1 MAKQPKQQQKQKS
14 NGLLSM
20 FGFKNFLDFILSISL
35 LSWIYD
41 NFKRNSQKSLAN
53 PAPSQDQLDNEDEK
67 PIEAQEE
74 DLDLLAGHDKKSQAQ
89 KEMEAADKLKKE
101 HKKELE
107 RQEEGQDSATWLK
120 DPVQRRLSANFDSL
134 YESLESEE
142 DLDYN
147 LTR

>member
-1 MAKQPKQQQKQKS
+1 MAGSGTRVTAEALATAIQNYEARKQEFTSAYTNINKVVQTLSSNYKS
-14 NGLLSM
+14 ENADIINLSQVT
-20 FGFKNFLDFILSISL
+20 GA
-35 LSWIYD
+35 
-41 NFKRNSQKSLAN
+41 NS
-53 PAPSQDQLDNEDEK
+53 EV
-67 PIEAQEE
+67 
-74 DLDLLAGHDKKSQAQ
+74 
-89 KEMEAADKLKKE
+89 KE